1 MDAKLKEMRSISKN
15 MDPNMIIGK
24 NGLTEQVI
32 KNVKDELQKH
42 GMVKLKIL
50 KSGIVGKTKEV
61 VFEEIITKTG
71 AKVVDKIGFTIT
83 LTRK

>member
-1 MDAKLKEMRSISKN
+1 
-15 MDPNMIIGK
+15 
-24 NGLTEQVI
+24 
-32 KNVKDELQKH
+32 
-42 GMVKLKIL
+42 
-50 KSGIVGKTKEV
+50 